1 MTTDSSSALV
11 ALRNSHDRL
20 DALVRPLT
28 PEQLRSQSYDKDWSI
43 AQVLSHLGSGAEIAL
58 LPLDAAVNGVE
69 APGRE
74 AMARIWD
81 AWNARSPD
89 QQAADALVWDARYVH
104 RLEHMTPEQG
114 ARVHVSF
121 FGRDFGVEDLTRLR
135 LGEHAVHV
143 WDIAVMQ
150 DPATQVAPDAV
161 AIILD
166 NLPMTAQWSGKSQ
179 GRPLRVHVR
188 TQQPDR
194 DFLLE
199 VGESVRLTPSSG
211 EEASAELVLTAEAF
225 VRLVYGRLD
234 PEHTPAGIETR
245 NVDLAELRQIFPG
258 F

>member
-1 MTTDSSSALV
+1 MTSNSSPALT

-20 DALVRPLT
+20 DALVRSLT
-28 PEQLRSQSYDKDWSI
+28 PQELRSQSYDRDWSI

-74 AMARIWD
+74 AMAPIWD

-89 QQAADALVWDARYVH
+89 QQAADALVWDARHVH
-104 RLEHMTPEQG
+104 RLENMTPEQQ
-114 ARVHVSF
+114 ARVHVAF
-121 FGRDFGVEDLTRLR
+121 FGRDFNVEDLTRLR

-150 DPATQVAPDAV
+150 DPAAQVASDAV

-166 NLPMTAQWSGKSQ
+166 NLPMTAQWSGKAQ
-179 GRPLRVHVR
+179 DRPLRVHVR

-194 DFLLE
+194 EFLLE
-199 VGESVRLTPSSG
+199 VGENVSLTPSSG
-211 EEASAELVLTAEAF
+211 AAASEELEIPAEAF

-234 PEHTPAGIETR
+234 PEHTPTGIETR
-245 NVDLAELRQIFPG
+245 NVDLAKLRQIFPG